1 MSRNT
6 KDGSSIEKWYSR
18 NAEASSNKQKSG
30 VDVRQPPEPGGVA
43 SSGSSRPSDFMSA
56 GFDAINNSNPDIR
69 STGNKR
75 EENRV
80 EIHARLKASDMLV
93 EGSRLGAEFADE
105 YRRIKRPLLSNAFGK
120 SSALSERANLIL
132 LASSIPNEGKTYTAI
147 NLALSIAQERDHS
160 VLLVDCD
167 MAKKGVSR
175 ILGLEDTLG
184 LVDVL
189 ESDHV
194 TLGEAILKT
203 DIPGLSVL
211 PAGIRNDYGTEL
223 YGSHRMS
230 SLIDEMVSRYED
242 RVIVF
247 DGPPIIP
254 TPQAQ
259 VLAGLVGQIVF
270 VIQAAKT
277 PQQLVVEALDMLPK
291 DKTIGLMMNKGEQFS
306 GRKNNYYGYYGSDE

>member
-1 MSRNT
+1 MSRDT

-18 NAEASSNKQKSG
+18 TAETNTNKERPG
-30 VDVRQPPEPGGVA
+30 VENQQPSEPVEA
-43 SSGSSRPSDFMSA
+43 VNSGSSSPSQFISDDFVEN
-56 GFDAINNSNPDIR
+56 INSSPEIEPTR
-69 STGNKR
+69 NKS
-75 EENRV
+75 ESKHA

-93 EGSRLGAEFADE
+93 DGSRLSVEFADE

-120 SSALSERANLIL
+120 SAALAEKTNLIL
-132 LASSIPNEGKTYTAI
+132 LASSIPNEGKTYTAV

-175 ILGLEDTLG
+175 ILGLDDTLG

-189 ESDHV
+189 ESDQIS
-194 TLGEAILKT
+194 LGDAMLTT

-211 PAGIRNDYGTEL
+211 SAGKGNDYGTEL
-223 YGSHRMS
+223 FGSRRMS
-230 SLIDEMVSRYED
+230 NLIDEMVARYDD
-242 RVIVF
+242 RVIIF
-247 DGPPIIP
+247 DGPPILS

-270 VIQAAKT
+270 VVQSAKT
-277 PQQLVVEALDMLPK
+277 PQQLVEEALGMLPR
-291 DKTIGLMMNKGEQFS
+291 DKVIGLMMNKGEQFS
-306 GRKNNYYGYYGSDE
+306 GRKGSYYSYS